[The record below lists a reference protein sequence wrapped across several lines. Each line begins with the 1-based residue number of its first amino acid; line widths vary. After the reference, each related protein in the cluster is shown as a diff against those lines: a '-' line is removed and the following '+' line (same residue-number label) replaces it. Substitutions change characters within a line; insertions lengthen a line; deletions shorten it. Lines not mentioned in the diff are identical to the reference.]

1 MNWWG
6 KIIGGTLGYML
17 GGPIGAL
24 LGAVLGHN
32 LDKGINSFS
41 YNKVGHPDQQQRTQ
55 AAFFTAVFSVMGHI
69 CKADGIV
76 TPDEINT
83 AKMIMSR
90 MVLTKEQKKAAIE
103 LFNAGKQ
110 PDFPIEAVLI
120 QLKKEI
126 GLSRNIKRVF
136 LEIQCYAALADGVMH
151 PDEQR
156 LLIKICSLL
165 GFPQY
170 EFESIAASI
179 AAELHHEDRGK
190 TTKSTQMTLKEAYAI
205 LDISASTKDKEV
217 KRAYRRLISQ
227 HHPDKLVS
235 KGLPEEMIKIANQR
249 TQEIREAYERIMQD
263 RKNR

>member
-1 MNWWG
+1 
-6 KIIGGTLGYML
+6 ML

-32 LDKGINSFS
+32 LDKGINSLS
-41 YNKVGHPDQQQRTQ
+41 HGETDSGQQQRTQ
-55 AAFFTAVFSVMGHI
+55 AAFFTATFSVMGHI

-83 AKMIMSR
+83 AKMIMTR
-90 MVLTKEQKKAAIE
+90 MSLNESQKKAAIE
-103 LFNAGKQ
+103 LFNAGKKS
-110 PDFPIEAVLI
+110 DFPIEAVIL

-126 GLSRNIKRVF
+126 GLSRNMKRVF
-136 LEIQCYAALADGVMH
+136 LEIQCYAAFADGVMH

-156 LLIKICSLL
+156 LLIKICSIL
-165 GFPQY
+165 GLPQY
-170 EFESIAASI
+170 EFESLAASI
-179 AAELHHEDRGK
+179 AAELHYEKRGK
-190 TTKSTQMTLKEAYAI
+190 TAKSTEMALKDAYAI
-205 LDISASTKDKEV
+205 LNISASAKENEV